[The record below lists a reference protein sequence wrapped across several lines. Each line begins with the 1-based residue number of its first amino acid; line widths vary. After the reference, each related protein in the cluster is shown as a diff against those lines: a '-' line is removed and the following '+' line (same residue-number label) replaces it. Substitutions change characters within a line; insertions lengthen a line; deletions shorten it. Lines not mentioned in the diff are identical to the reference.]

1 MYCFILFKTMQLT
14 HFTIKNYSMKQLLY
28 IAAIALFTSC
38 SNRITPSTTPI
49 VNTEVLNN
57 QNQPILLGHCSLDAL
72 QQKTY
77 VDWYNKNYTS
87 YQFDSSV
94 ILQLQTKM
102 NNYTIEIFLGTW
114 CGDSKREVPRMM
126 KVLQAAQIDTGNIR
140 LIFVS
145 NNSNAYKQSPQQ
157 EQLNKFIHR
166 VPTFIVY
173 KNNKEVNRIVEL
185 PVETLEKDL
194 LQIVNQQPYS
204 SNYKAAK
211 QWYSFNQKNKILSD
225 TTLKLWANKHKHLC
239 KNAAELNA
247 LGYVLL
253 AEKKFTQALNVFTV
267 NSFIYPQNANVYDS
281 LAEAYELIGNKVK
294 AIENYKKVLV
304 ITPNNEAVKNKIT
317 QLQQ

>member
-1 MYCFILFKTMQLT
+1 
-14 HFTIKNYSMKQLLY
+14 MKQLLY

-38 SNRITPSTTPI
+38 SNRITPSKTPI

-57 QNQPILLGHCSLDAL
+57 QNQPILLGHCSLSAL
-72 QQKTY
+72 QQKNY
-77 VDWYNKNYTS
+77 ADWYNKNYTA
-87 YQFDSSV
+87 YQFDSTV
-94 ILQLQTKM
+94 IQQLQSKM

-126 KVLQAAQIDTGNIR
+126 KVLQAAQIDTNNVR

-173 KNNKEVNRIVEL
+173 KNNKEVNRIVET

-194 LQIVNQQPYS
+194 LQIVNQQPYAA
-204 SNYKAAK
+204 NYKAAK
-211 QWYSFNQKNKILSD
+211 QWYSFKQKNKILSD

-267 NSFIYPQNANVYDS
+267 NSFTYPQNANVYDS
-281 LAEAYELIGNKVK
+281 LAEGYELIGNKVK
-294 AIENYKKVLV
+294 AIENYKKVLA

>member
-1 MYCFILFKTMQLT
+1 
-14 HFTIKNYSMKQLLY
+14 MKQLFY

-38 SNRITPSTTPI
+38 SNRIAPSRTAI
-49 VNTEVLNN
+49 ANTEVLNN
-57 QNQPILLGHCSLDAL
+57 QNQPILLGYCSLSVL
-72 QQKTY
+72 QQNNY
-77 VDWYNKNYTS
+77 ADWYNKNYTS
-87 YQFDSSV
+87 YQFDSTV
-94 ILQLQTKM
+94 IEQLQSKIA
-102 NNYTIEIFLGTW
+102 NYSMEIFLGTW

-126 KVLQAAQIDTGNIR
+126 KVLHAAQMDTSNIR

-145 NNSNAYKQSPQQ
+145 NNNNTYKQSPQQ

-173 KNNKEVNRIVEL
+173 KNNKEINRIVES
-185 PVETLEKDL
+185 PVESLEKDL
-194 LQIVNQQPYS
+194 LQIVNQKTYS

-211 QWYSFNQKNKILSD
+211 QWYSFKLKNKILTD
-225 TTLKLWANKHKHLC
+225 TTLKIWANRHKHLC
-239 KNAAELNA
+239 KSAAELNS

-253 AEKKFTQALNVFTV
+253 AEKKFIQALNVFTV

-281 LAEAYELIGNKVK
+281 LAEAYELVGNKAA
-294 AIENYKKVLV
+294 AIENYKKVLA

>member
-1 MYCFILFKTMQLT
+1 
-14 HFTIKNYSMKQLLY
+14 MKQLLY

-38 SNRITPSTTPI
+38 SNRITPSKTSV
-49 VNTEVLNN
+49 VNTEILNN
-57 QNQPILLGHCSLDAL
+57 QNQPILLGHCSLSAL
-72 QQKTY
+72 QQKSY
-77 VDWYNKNYTS
+77 ADWYNKNYTS
-87 YQFDSSV
+87 YQLDSSV
-94 ILQLQTKM
+94 IQQLQTKM

-126 KVLQAAQIDTGNIR
+126 KVLQAAQIDTNNVR

-173 KNNKEVNRIVEL
+173 KNNKEVNRIVES

-194 LQIVNQQPYS
+194 LQIVNQQPYA

-211 QWYSFNQKNKILSD
+211 QWYSFKQKNKILSD
-225 TTLKLWANKHKHLC
+225 TTLNLWANKHKHLC
-239 KNAAELNA
+239 KNAAEFNA
-247 LGYVLL
+247 LGYILL

-294 AIENYKKVLV
+294 AIENYKKVLA